1 MILSRAALRP
11 VPQFAR
17 VGGDAIEAIEQAL
30 DDGDEDLQAFLDQH
44 HHHLERRQPALS
56 AWLADELATVRD
68 ELVQSLGYFLLV
80 TVYMAFAEAFTTRLT
95 EIDLLGLEVA
105 EQSLQVDQEL
115 RANDPHRIAESDD
128 IVAMDQPA
136 VLAFVQH
143 HVDEA
148 LSQSDDDID
157 LGDLERVYR
166 AMLVEVISLSHAV
179 ASPAGHVGPA
189 QENLA

>member
-11 VPQFAR
+11 VPAFAR
-17 VGGDAIEAIEQAL
+17 VDNHAIEAVEQAL
-30 DDGDEDLQAFLDQH
+30 EEGDEDLQAFLDQH
-44 HHHLERRQPALS
+44 YRQLELNQPALS
-56 AWLADELATVRD
+56 EWLSAELASVRD

-80 TVYMAFAEAFTTRLT
+80 TVYMAFAETFSSRLT
-95 EIDLLGLEVA
+95 EIDAQGVVLA
-105 EQSLQVDQEL
+105 EQSLLVDQEV
-115 RANDPHRIAESDD
+115 RANNPRRVVESDD

-157 LGDLERVYR
+157 LGDLERIYR
-166 AMLVEVISLSHAV
+166 AMLVEVISLSHAI
-179 ASPAGHVGPA
+179 ATPSGHVGPLK
-189 QENLA
+189 ENLA